1 MSITVLDG
9 GMGDEL
15 RHRFPDKPWSPYALE
30 SHAEDVVATH
40 CEYIYA
46 GAQVLET
53 WNYSVTPYWLRG
65 HHTSEQKDAD
75 AATIAQTFED
85 LTRKSVRLAKQAR
98 ELCGTPHVR
107 IAGALPP
114 MGATF
119 DAQEPILDGSG
130 LPVDT
135 YEFYLAQARILAS
148 EGVDLFLIETCASIS
163 FAAAAIQAC
172 RAADPDKELW
182 LAFTLRH
189 TAPVLCSGETVPD
202 AIAALS
208 SLPCR
213 KMDALLFN
221 CCPTEVISKAIEIAR
236 PLYDGHLGGYGNR
249 RSERKAYGIEQAA
262 KQSKAGALH
271 LGGDRVD
278 LNPEGYA
285 QWCEDWISK
294 GADIVGGCCQVGPK
308 HIAAVSRMVDNLAAI
323 EDAGSNATVRGPRRQ
338 GFTNL
343 TMKVLG
349 VPLSNAGAP
358 TIPSKL

>member
-1 MSITVLDG
+1 VLDG

-30 SHAEDVVATH
+30 SHAADVVATH

-65 HHTSEQKDAD
+65 YHPSEMKDAD
-75 AATIAQTFED
+75 AATMAKTFEE
-85 LTRKSVRLAKQAR
+85 LTRTSVRLAKQAR
-98 ELCGTPHVR
+98 ELSGTPHVR

-119 DAQEPILDGSG
+119 DAQEPIMDGSTG
-130 LPVDT
+130 LPIDT

-163 FAAAAIQAC
+163 FATAAIKAC
-172 RAADPDKELW
+172 RAVDPDMELW
-182 LAFTLRH
+182 IAFTLRH

-202 AIAALS
+202 AIAANS
-208 SLPCR
+208 SLSCR
-213 KMDALLFN
+213 KVDALLFN
-221 CCPTEVISKAIEIAR
+221 CCPAEVISRAIEIAR

-249 RSERKAYGIEQAA
+249 RSERKTYGIEQAA
-262 KQSKAGALH
+262 KQSKSGAVH
-271 LGGDRVD
+271 LGGDRID

-285 QWCEDWISK
+285 QWCEDWIAK

-308 HIAAVSRMVDNLAAI
+308 HIAAVSRMVDNLAA
-323 EDAGSNATVRGPRRQ
+323 DNAGNNGTIRGPSEQ
-338 GFTNL
+338 GITDL

-349 VPLSNAGAP
+349 VPITNVCAPDTLSLFQ
-358 TIPSKL
+358 I